1 MITKYLMR
9 LKIWWMDQESVGR
22 AFYLINT
29 TTQIILIIAPA
40 FIIDIYADGWWEAN
54 PDLFNILVIPFFF
67 GWFASLFA
75 ARWLISTVLVWYY
88 DTTAEI
94 VDKISNKI
102 K

>member
-29 TTQIILIIAPA
+29 TTQIILILAPIAV
-40 FIIDIYADGWWEAN
+40 IDTFADSWWEAN
-54 PDLFNILVIPFFF
+54 PDLFNVLVLPFLF
-67 GWFASLFA
+67 GWLASLMA
-75 ARWLISTVLVWYY
+75 ARWVISTVLVWYY
-88 DTTAEI
+88 DTAAEI

>member
-1 MITKYLMR
+1 MIKNRLMKI
-9 LKIWWMDQESVGR
+9 KIWWMDQESVGR

-29 TTQIILIIAPA
+29 TTQILLLIAPVA
-40 FIIDIYADGWWEAN
+40 IINIFADSLWEAH
-54 PDLFNILVIPFFF
+54 PDLFNVLFLPFFF
-67 GWFASLFA
+67 VWFAAMFA

-94 VDKISNKI
+94 VDNISNKI